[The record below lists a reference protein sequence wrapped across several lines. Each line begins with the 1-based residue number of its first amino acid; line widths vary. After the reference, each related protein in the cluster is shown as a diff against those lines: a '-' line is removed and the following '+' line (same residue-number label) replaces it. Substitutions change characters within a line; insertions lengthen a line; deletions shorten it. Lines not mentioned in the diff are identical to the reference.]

1 MRPAMRDAKWVK
13 PDTELRGAVSRR
25 VLDAMKLVHEE
36 MAELDDER
44 LPEIPAGVLMKKHRP
59 DGGRIGQ

>member
-1 MRPAMRDAKWVK
+1 MRPAMKDAKWVK
-13 PDTELRGAVSRR
+13 SDIELRGAVSRR

-59 DGGRIGQ
+59 DGGRVGQ